1 MRQEIEEYVRA
12 RVGARRN
19 SEACAMMILMVDENG
34 IGSALTMERV
44 GKVSESTRAFD
55 VEYWQRQGSNAIFA
69 AAWEMVVDV
78 WRWKNKSRTRISE
91 IC

>member
-1 MRQEIEEYVRA
+1 
-12 RVGARRN
+12 
-19 SEACAMMILMVDENG
+19 MMILMVDENG